1 MLFVLTISVRFLSS
15 VFVVVLAYVKM
26 KLLIL
31 VILHDFSYM
40 TLFVIVTTYVP
51 CHLPLFKNV

>member
-40 TLFVIVTTYVP
+40 TLFVIVTTDVP
-51 CHLPLFKNV
+51 CHLPLFKYV